1 MVLTRRTLLQS
12 ALAGPVLSGC
22 SSGTTGTRPTASPG
36 NPFMVDGSAP
46 VDVAIGEEYGGFA
59 AAAYRKKYASATVSP
74 TVNAQLAN
82 ALLPRFAAG
91 NPPDVVLST
100 GDHALELGRLVKEN
114 QLADLRSLLNAP
126 AWDNANATVEDSLL
140 PGMLAAG
147 QYDGTQRTVNYVAT
161 VYGLWYS
168 ASLFQR
174 NGWDVP
180 RTWPELLALGTEM
193 KAAGLGPFVYAGAHP
208 YYVLEMVLTLAAKA
222 GGHDVVKRIDNLDD
236 GAWEDESVT
245 KAIIAV
251 GELAK
256 RGLLAAGTAAYDH
269 IGSQKRFLAGKA
281 GMLPCGNWLE
291 NEMKGLVPQDFA
303 LTMFAVPPLDSSPA
317 LASGVHVAATAPF
330 LVPDKARNKA
340 GGLEYLRAL
349 LSADVAA
356 QVTSEASQLTIVR
369 GAADGLEMGTAL
381 RSARDLLSAAGD
393 QLIVWYF
400 DDWYPQFA
408 DVAATATGQ
417 FMAGGLQQSEWT
429 ARIQAAADKLKQ
441 DSAVT
446 KYHRE

>member
-1 MVLTRRTLLQS
+1 MLRRRTLLQT
-12 ALAGPVLSGC
+12 ALAGAVLSGC
-22 SSGTTGTRPTASPG
+22 SSDPPVRAVSPG
-36 NPFMVDGSAP
+36 NPFDVDGNAP
-46 VDVAIGEEYGGFA
+46 LDVAVSEEYGGFA
-59 AAAYRKKYASATVSP
+59 AAAYRKKYAAAVVTP
-74 TVNAQLAN
+74 KLTPQLSDQ
-82 ALLPRFAAG
+82 LLPRFAAG

-100 GDHALELGRLVKEN
+100 GDDELELGRLVKEG
-114 QLADLRSLLNAP
+114 QLTDLQQLLDAP
-126 AWDNANATVEDSLL
+126 SWDNQNATVKDQLL
-140 PGMLAAG
+140 PDMLNFG
-147 QYDGTQRTVNYVAT
+147 RYDGAQRTVNYIAS
-161 VYGLWYS
+161 VYGIWYS

-180 RTWPELLALGTEM
+180 HTWTDLLALGTDM
-193 KAAGLGPFVYAGAHP
+193 KAAGLGPFIYAGTHP
-208 YYVLEMVLTLAAKA
+208 YYLLELVLTLAAKT
-222 GGHDVVKRIDNLDD
+222 GGPDVVKRIDNLEP
-236 GAWEDESVT
+236 GAWKDESVT
-245 KAIIAV
+245 AAINAV

-256 RGLLAAGTAAYDH
+256 RGLLAPGTAAYDH

-317 LASGVHVAATAPF
+317 LASGLHVAATAPF
-330 LVPDKARNKA
+330 LVPDRARNKA

-356 QVTSEASQLTIVR
+356 QVTSESSQLTIVQ
-369 GAADGLEMGTAL
+369 GAADGLEMSTAL
-381 RSARDLLSAAGD
+381 RSARDLLTAAGD
-393 QLIVWYF
+393 QLIIWYF
-400 DDWYPQFA
+400 DDWYPAFA
-408 DVAATATGQ
+408 DAAATATGQ

-446 KYHRE
+446 KYHRD

>member
-1 MVLTRRTLLQS
+1 MLKRRTLLQG
-12 ALAGPVLSGC
+12 ALAGAVLSGC
-22 SSGTTGTRPTASPG
+22 STTPVAPPVSKE
-36 NPFMVDGSAP
+36 NPFTVDGNAP
-46 VDVAIGEEYGGFA
+46 VDLVISEEYGGFA
-59 AAAYRKKYASATVSP
+59 AAAYRKRYAAAVVTP
-74 TVNAQLAN
+74 KLAPQLSGQ
-82 ALLPRFAAG
+82 LLPRFAAG

-100 GDHALELGRLVKEN
+100 GDDELELGRLVKEG
-114 QLADLRSLLNAP
+114 QLTDLQQLLDAP
-126 AWDNANATVEDSLL
+126 SWDNPNAAVKDQLL
-140 PGMLAAG
+140 PDMLNFG
-147 QYDGTQRTVNYVAT
+147 RYDGTQRTVNYIAS

-174 NGWDVP
+174 NGWEVP
-180 RTWPELLALGTEM
+180 RTWMDLLALGADM
-193 KAAGLGPFVYAGAHP
+193 KAAKLGPFIYAGTHP
-208 YYVLEMVLTLAAKA
+208 YYLLELVLTLAAKT
-222 GGHDVVKRIDNLDD
+222 GGPDVVKRIDNLED
-236 GAWEDESVT
+236 GAWKDESVT
-245 KAIIAV
+245 KAIVAV

-369 GAADGLEMGTAL
+369 GAADGLEMGSAL

-446 KYHRE
+446 KYHRD